1 MNCKVQEN
9 SGLNSVTAGG
19 REFPEPCYIRATQ
32 RGLYADARL
41 LPSCHTL

>member
-1 MNCKVQEN
+1 MNRKVQEN
-9 SGLNSVTAGG
+9 SGLNRVDAAC
-19 REFPEPCYIRATQ
+19 REFPEACYIHATR